1 MVSTGWVLT
10 ASSFRVL
17 RPSLKASWG
26 AVKKGRALFL
36 LCRWGK
42 QREEG

>member
-17 RPSLKASWG
+17 RPSLKASCG
-26 AVKKGRALFL
+26 AVKKGSALLL
-36 LCRWGK
+36 LCRWGNK
-42 QREEG
+42 R